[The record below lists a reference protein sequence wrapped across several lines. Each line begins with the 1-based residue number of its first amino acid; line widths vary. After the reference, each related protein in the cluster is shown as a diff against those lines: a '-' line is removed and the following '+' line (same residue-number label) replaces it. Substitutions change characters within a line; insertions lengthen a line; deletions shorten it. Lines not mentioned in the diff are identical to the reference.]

1 MSNEN
6 KYRLAISDAQNRL
19 DELSKGDASDL
30 RDEIALCRLLL
41 ESATNQQSPAAI
53 SLLQTLGKLS
63 TADLQNR
70 LRSRDLLERDEAMQI
85 GRMLCSIVGEEI
97 KVLNGYEDVLMRI
110 AERIEQTM
118 KPRLEY
124 EDDY

>member
-1 MSNEN
+1 MTDVNM
-6 KYRLAISDAQNRL
+6 YRLAVDDAQNRL

-41 ESATNQQSPAAI
+41 ESAANQQSPATV

-70 LRSRDLLERDEAMQI
+70 LRRRDLLQRSEAMQL
-85 GRMLCSIVGEEI
+85 GRKLCSIVGEEI
-97 KVLNGYEDVLMRI
+97 KTLHGYEDVLLRI
-110 AERIEQTM
+110 AERIEQTNM
-118 KPRLEY
+118 NG
-124 EDDY
+124 EDNDGC